1 MNKYTT
7 LRFVAM
13 PLALAG
19 LALPMVGCE
28 DDDLLPDN
36 PLDTLCCTDF
46 KVGADL
52 TAANWEIDGTANAT
66 FSSFMQA
73 SADFA
78 GVTTA
83 VVNDVASACQAMAV
97 DMGAEENAVTET
109 DAAKRAEHWCQ
120 LAVAQI
126 NTVVKANGSITVVA
140 QPPNCQFSASAQA
153 SCEGKCSAN
162 VECQAELGDIEARC
176 DPGKLSG
183 KCDAQCTG
191 SCEGSAN
198 LAVTCDGVCE
208 GTCEGT
214 CSGNCSATGPGGQC
228 RGSCDARCDGQC
240 RGSCKAEAGASVAC
254 EGNCTG
260 GCSVELRAP
269 RCTAELTPPSADC
282 QGEAECSGSC
292 KASASAKAECTPGS
306 VEIDVEGN
314 IDATAIASL
323 KLNLPKILLIAQARG
338 EVLFQN
344 ATVLAELTGDLVV
357 RAPDLSL
364 KAGLCVLPAV
374 DALVAAGSNLEASV
388 SASASVL
395 GAVGMG
401 GS

>member
-1 MNKYTT
+1 MNKHRN
-7 LRFVAM
+7 LRLVAM

-19 LALPMVGCE
+19 LALSAVGCE
-28 DDDLLPDN
+28 DALSN

-52 TAANWEIDGTANAT
+52 TAANWEIEGEANAK
-66 FSSFMQA
+66 FSAFMQA

-97 DMGAEENAVTET
+97 DMGADETAVTET
-109 DAAKRAEHWCQ
+109 DSAERAEAWCQ

-126 NTVVKANGSITVVA
+126 NAVVTANGSIEVVA
-140 QPPNCQFSASAQA
+140 QPPSCEFSASAQA

-162 VECQAELGDIEARC
+162 VECEAELGNIEARC
-176 DPGKLSG
+176 EAGKLSG
-183 KCDAQCTG
+183 KCDAECTG

-198 LAVTCDGVCE
+198 LAVSCE
-208 GTCEGT
+208 GACSGTCEGQ
-214 CSGNCSATGPGGQC
+214 CDGACSAGPSADCRGSCDGTCTGQC
-228 RGSCDARCDGQC
+228 RGSCAV
-240 RGSCKAEAGASVAC
+240 ETGANVEC

-260 GCSVELRAP
+260 GCSVELKAP
-269 RCTAELTPPSADC
+269 RCTAELTPPSAEC
-282 QGEAECSGSC
+282 QGSAECSGSC
-292 KASASAKAECTPGS
+292 KASASAKAECRPGS
-306 VEIDVEGN
+306 VEIAVTGN
-314 IDATAIASL
+314 IDAKAIASL

-344 ATVLAELTGDLVV
+344 ATVLADLTASLVV
-357 RAPDLSL
+357 DAPSLSA
-364 KAGLCVLPAV
+364 KAGLCAIPAAE
-374 DALVAAGSNLEASV
+374 ALVTAGANLEASV

-395 GAVGMG
+395 GAVGM
-401 GS
+401 

>member
-1 MNKYTT
+1 MNKHRN
-7 LRFVAM
+7 LRLVAM

-19 LALPMVGCE
+19 LALSAVGCE
-28 DDDLLPDN
+28 DALSN

-52 TAANWEIDGTANAT
+52 TAANWEIEGEANAK
-66 FSSFMQA
+66 FSAFMQA

-97 DMGAEENAVTET
+97 DMGADETAVTET
-109 DAAKRAEHWCQ
+109 DSAERAEHWCQ

-126 NTVVKANGSITVVA
+126 NAVVTANGSIEVVA
-140 QPPNCQFSASAQA
+140 QPPSCEFSASAQA

-162 VECQAELGDIEARC
+162 VECEAELGNIEARC

-183 KCDAQCTG
+183 KCDAKCTG
-191 SCEGSAN
+191 TCEGSAN
-198 LAVTCDGVCE
+198 LAVTCDGICE

-214 CSGNCSATGPGGQC
+214 CAGNCSAQGPGGSC
-228 RGSCDARCDGQC
+228 KGTCDATCDGEC
-240 RGSCKAEAGASVAC
+240 RGSCKADANADLQC

-260 GCSVELRAP
+260 GCDVELKAP
-269 RCTAELTPPSADC
+269 RCTAELTPPSAEC
-282 QGEAECSGSC
+282 QGSAECSGSC
-292 KASASAKAECTPGS
+292 KASASAKAECRPGS
-306 VEIDVEGN
+306 VEIAVTGN
-314 IDATAIASL
+314 IDAKAIASL

-344 ATVLAELTGDLVV
+344 ATVLADLTASLVV
-357 RAPDLSL
+357 DAPSLSA
-364 KAGLCVLPAV
+364 KAGLCAIPAAE
-374 DALVAAGSNLEASV
+374 ALVTAGANLEASV

-395 GAVGMG
+395 GAVGM
-401 GS
+401 